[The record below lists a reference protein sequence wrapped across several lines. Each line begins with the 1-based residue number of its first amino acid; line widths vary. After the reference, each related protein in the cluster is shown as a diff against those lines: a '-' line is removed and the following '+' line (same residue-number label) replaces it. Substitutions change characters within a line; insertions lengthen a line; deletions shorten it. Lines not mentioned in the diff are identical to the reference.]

1 MDEGRDARLAFSAG
15 VLLVIMIAGQTVLL
29 VAHLWV
35 PMVGATEWLLRED
48 EPLIEN
54 VGEDSGAAAPEAP
67 ATRPGWWLSAA
78 IASAGVAAGLVGLA
92 AFMLRGYTVEVRRW
106 RWNMALGG
114 LATVW
119 GLLVAWMIWR
129 SSQVFAHALWGG
141 G

>member
-35 PMVGATEWLLRED
+35 PMAGATEWLLRED

-54 VGEDSGAAAPEAP
+54 AGEDGGAVAPEAP
-67 ATRPGWWLSAA
+67 ETRPGWWLSAA
-78 IASAGVAAGLVGLA
+78 IASAVVAAGVVGLA

-106 RWNMALGG
+106 RWAMALGG
-114 LATVW
+114 VATVW
-119 GLLVAWMIWR
+119 GLVVAWMIWR
-129 SSQVFAHALWGG
+129 SSQVFAQALWGG